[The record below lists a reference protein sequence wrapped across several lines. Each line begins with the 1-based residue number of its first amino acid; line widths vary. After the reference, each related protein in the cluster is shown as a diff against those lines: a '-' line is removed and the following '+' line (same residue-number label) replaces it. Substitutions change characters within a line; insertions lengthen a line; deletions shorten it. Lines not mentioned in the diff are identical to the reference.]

1 MLFTNI
7 LLRVL
12 IRGEIMNVFTRLTK
26 KEFVRMFIESQEEGP
41 RLKRKR
47 SVRKFGE
54 IIIPKKRKW

>member
-1 MLFTNI
+1 
-7 LLRVL
+7 
-12 IRGEIMNVFTRLTK
+12 MNVFTRLTK

-47 SVRKFGE
+47 AVRKFGE